1 MELAVNLTSIIIS
14 SIALLVA
21 IASLCMTIGQKLSSH
36 KIEWRPLQLADIEE
50 EVEKEKEEQE
60 LSDAELVKEALK
72 LNRKKKKSEDPLD
85 EILET
90 NNF

>member
-1 MELAVNLTSIIIS
+1 MINLVVPTLIVATLALVMSLAAII
-14 SIALLVA
+14 LVLA
-21 IASLCMTIGQKLSSH
+21 QRWSTH
-36 KIEWRPLQLADIEE
+36 KIEWRPLQVADIEE